1 MELSDTYPP
10 PNLPPL
16 STDAPPGGWKPLRL
30 AVAGGAFV
38 GVFVASVLTRGIPLE
53 REQVLAWVM
62 VALAVVAFAGPERR
76 VRQVVTDWLPF
87 LLVLVIYDY
96 SRGWAARAGFPIQWT
111 PQLEADRFLFGGH
124 VPTVWLQDRFLDL
137 DEVRW
142 WEAVTSAIY
151 VSHFIVPFVVAAVL
165 WVRNRE
171 RWLGYVRR
179 FVALSFLGVATFIV
193 FPAAPPWLA
202 SRSGYIDEP
211 VHRVL
216 GRGWSL
222 VGLDAAERLLSK
234 GQAAVNLTA
243 AIPSLHSAYA
253 ALVAAVLWPTVG
265 RAGRTVLAAYAGAMG
280 ATLVYGG
287 EHYVVDVLVGWA
299 YVALTMVLV
308 TRAEQWWRSRQRSV
322 G

>member
-1 MELSDTYPP
+1 MDVSDTHPP
-10 PNLPPL
+10 PVRPPL
-16 STDAPPGGWKPLRL
+16 SVDAPPGGWKPLRL
-30 AVAGGAFV
+30 AVAGGAFA
-38 GVFVASVLTRGIPLE
+38 GVFVASLLTRGIPLE
-53 REQVLAWVM
+53 REQALVWVM

-76 VRQVVTDWLPF
+76 MRQVVTDWLPF
-87 LLVLVIYDY
+87 LLVLVAYDY
-96 SRGWAARAGFPIQWT
+96 SRGWAARAGFPIRWT
-111 PQLEADRFLFGGH
+111 PQLEADRFLFGGN
-124 VPTVWLQDRFLDL
+124 VPTVWLQDRFLDPG
-137 DEVRW
+137 EVQW
-142 WEAVTSAIY
+142 WEVVTSAIY

-179 FVALSFLGVATFIV
+179 FMTLSFMGVATFIV

-202 SRSGYIDEP
+202 AHRGYIDVE
-211 VHRVL
+211 VHRSL

-222 VGLDAAERLLSK
+222 VGLDVAERLLSK

-253 ALVAAVLWPTVG
+253 SLVAAVLWPTVNWWS
-265 RAGRTVLAAYAGAMG
+265 RTVLATYAVAMG
-280 ATLVYGG
+280 VTLVYGG
-287 EHYVVDVLVGWA
+287 EHYVVDVLIGWA

-308 TRAEQWWRSRQRSV
+308 ARVERWWERRRSPV